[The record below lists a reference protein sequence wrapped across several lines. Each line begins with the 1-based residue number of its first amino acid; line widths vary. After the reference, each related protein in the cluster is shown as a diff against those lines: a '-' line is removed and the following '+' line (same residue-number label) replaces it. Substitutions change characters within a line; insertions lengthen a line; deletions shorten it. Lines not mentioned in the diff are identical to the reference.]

1 MNEVVSEVAA
11 LRAVIMAENRY
22 IEKTNRRPTHCVMP
36 QKVYDHLVE
45 LNAQANRQLN
55 PSANAPENENDF
67 MTVNGCI
74 VIPSPYIGTVVV
86 FEEII
91 DGVLLDNGGGAE

>member
-1 MNEVVSEVAA
+1 MNEVISEVAA

-22 IEKTNRRPTHCVMP
+22 VEKTNRRPTHCVMP

-45 LNAQANRQLN
+45 LNIQANRQLN
-55 PSANAPENENDF
+55 PNGSMPENANDP

-86 FEEII
+86 FEEIV
-91 DGVLLDNGGGAE
+91 DGMLLDNCGGAE